1 MPVLEIGLLSPHSLF
16 GASPLISLAMRARTR
31 RLYTFG
37 IAALLLLAAAVLAFF
52 ALRENANLFYTPE
65 ILAEQGQPEDGKVV
79 KAGGWVEPGSLAYS
93 EDGATMIFTVID
105 NSPHTIRVSYT
116 GIAPDL
122 FREGQGVV
130 ATGQF
135 GPEGA
140 FTARQILAKHDENY
154 QPRELKPLDVA
165 G

>member
-1 MPVLEIGLLSPHSLF
+1 
-16 GASPLISLAMRARTR
+16 MRARTR

-79 KAGGWVEPGSLAYS
+79 KVGGWVEPGSLAYS

-105 NSPHTIRVSYT
+105 NSPTRSVSAIPASRQTCSAKDRVWWQPANS
-116 GIAPDL
+116 G
-122 FREGQGVV
+122 RR
-130 ATGQF
+130 
-135 GPEGA
+135 
-140 FTARQILAKHDENY
+140 ARSRRDRSSPSMMKTTSRGN
-154 QPRELKPLDVA
+154 
-165 G
+165 

>member
-1 MPVLEIGLLSPHSLF
+1 
-16 GASPLISLAMRARTR
+16 
-31 RLYTFG
+31 
-37 IAALLLLAAAVLAFF
+37 
-52 ALRENANLFYTPE
+52 
-65 ILAEQGQPEDGKVV
+65 
-79 KAGGWVEPGSLAYS
+79 
-93 EDGATMIFTVID
+93 
-105 NSPHTIRVSYT
+105 
-116 GIAPDL
+116 
-122 FREGQGVV
+122 QGVV

>member
-1 MPVLEIGLLSPHSLF
+1 
-16 GASPLISLAMRARTR
+16 MRARTR

-65 ILAEQGQPEDGKVV
+65 ILAEKGQP
-79 KAGGWVEPGSLAYS
+79 

-135 GPEGA
+135 GPKGA